1 MKKRWV
7 AALLA
12 ALLLLLPA
20 AARAES
26 TLTQGEPLES
36 ELPMEADA
44 VSVLLLDAR
53 SGTVILEKN
62 ADEQRPAASLTK
74 LMTILLTLEALDAG
88 EIALAD
94 EVTVSEAAAGMGG
107 SQALLDA
114 GGVYTVEDLLKSLIV
129 ASANDSA
136 VALAELL
143 RGSEDA
149 FAGRMNERAAELG
162 LSGTHYVNASGLP
175 AEGQHTTARDI
186 AALSLAQY
194 FCELSMSLVPEN
206 AEAGDFLRLVLNG
219 LYFLSSGKR
228 PASLIKAVVE
238 MRMLSLAGYMP
249 DLIYC
254 QGCGT
259 YEADE
264 MYFLPRQGTLYC
276 GDCYRKAQRSH
287 GIAMNRGVTTALRHT
302 IYADFSKLFAF
313 SLPEEGRKRLAY
325 LSERYLLSQLDRQFA
340 TLQFYHQIFP
350 EYP

>member
-20 AARAES
+20 AAQAES
-26 TLTQGEPLES
+26 ALAQGEPLES

-194 FCELSMSLVPEN
+194 FCELAGVLAPREEP
-206 AEAGDFLRLVLNG
+206 AEEHLRLLLNA
-219 LYFLSSGKR
+219 LHFLTEGKR
-228 PASLIKAVVE
+228 DLRLIKAVVE
-238 MRMLSLAGYMP
+238 LRLLTLSGYMP
-249 DLIYC
+249 DLGSC
-254 QGCGT
+254 SSCR
-259 YEADE
+259 EADAPLW
-264 MYFLPRQGTLYC
+264 FLPRDGVLRCARCEKPGDALPLPPTLL
-276 GDCYRKAQRSH
+276 A
-287 GIAMNRGVTTALRHT
+287 ALRH
-302 IYADFSKLFAF
+302 IVHAPFEKCFAF
-313 SLPEEGRKRLAY
+313 QIPEEAVPSLAKTAEAFLLCQLGR
-325 LSERYLLSQLDRQFA
+325 SFQ
-340 TLQFYHQIFP
+340 TLQFYHTMDG
-350 EYP
+350 